1 VHRLIDAGSIGHA
14 YVMIQDVATELRTVA
29 KSADDAAGY
38 FPALYSHVTTQIAR
52 SIEQGEFADGDRM
65 NVFATEFA
73 SRYLRAFKREITRPR
88 CWQATWDVADE
99 GLLIVQQLLL
109 GINAH
114 VNYDLPQSVAA
125 VARETHDLEGA
136 RADFDAVNDVLSA
149 TSVDVLR
156 SLDRVSRWTSNVAA
170 LGGGRMFNFSL
181 RAARAQ
187 AWSAAERLYA
197 LDEQGRR
204 TYVAELDRLVSVL
217 AYMIARPSFPTT
229 LFVAAARHLEER
241 DPRTVTAVLL
251 E

>member
-1 VHRLIDAGSIGHA
+1 
-14 YVMIQDVATELRTVA
+14 MIRDVATELRSVA
-29 KSADDAAGY
+29 KSTDDAAGY

-52 SIEQGEFADGDRM
+52 SIEGGEFADGERM
-65 NVFATEFA
+65 NVFATEFG
-73 SRYLRAFKREITRPR
+73 SRYLRAFRRDITRPR
-88 CWQATWDVADE
+88 CWQATWNVADE
-99 GLLIVQQLLL
+99 GLLIVQHLLL

-125 VARETHDLEGA
+125 VARESHDLDGA

-156 SLDRVSRWTSNVAA
+156 NLDRVSRWTSNVAA

-187 AWSAAERLYA
+187 AWNAAERLYA
-197 LDEQGRR
+197 LDEEQRR

-229 LFVAAARHLEER
+229 LFVAAARHLEEHN
-241 DPRTVTAVLL
+241 PRTVTAVLL

>member
-1 VHRLIDAGSIGHA
+1 
-14 YVMIQDVATELRTVA
+14 MIRDVATELRSVA
-29 KSADDAAGY
+29 KSTDDAAGY

-52 SIEQGEFADGDRM
+52 SIEGGEFADGERM

-73 SRYLRAFKREITRPR
+73 SRYLRAFRREITRPR

-99 GLLIVQQLLL
+99 GLLIVQHLLL

-125 VARETHDLEGA
+125 VARESHDLEGA

-156 SLDRVSRWTSNVAA
+156 NLDRVSRWTSNVAA

-181 RAARAQ
+181 RAARTPGL
-187 AWSAAERLYA
+187 ER
-197 LDEQGRR
+197 GRTPLR
-204 TYVAELDRLVSVL
+204 TRRRATPYLCGRAGSPRLGARVHDRATIVPHDAVRRS
-217 AYMIARPSFPTT
+217 P
-229 LFVAAARHLEER
+229 R
-241 DPRTVTAVLL
+241 DTWKSDNPRTVTAVLL